1 MREERVYMG
10 HITEFQNKKYYFK
23 GTAENIAKFI
33 IQNYQYSTVITDNDG
48 AIICRSVVG
57 GYLDADNKEV
67 MADILP
73 VLLKYQRGEKFT
85 ELVFEEKEEGNYY
98 SEELNVP
105 VTGTFSEPKE
115 ASGNKITDSLIKR
128 KYFLYQRDLTEER
141 VRILYE
147 ELKGSGYSVLKVKNN
162 GLYSLY
168 CRKRNVFEGRRGNG

>member
-1 MREERVYMG
+1 
-10 HITEFQNKKYYFK
+10 
-23 GTAENIAKFI
+23 
-33 IQNYQYSTVITDNDG
+33 
-48 AIICRSVVG
+48 
-57 GYLDADNKEV
+57 

-85 ELVFEEKEEGNYY
+85 ELVFEEKKERNYY

-147 ELKGSGYSVLKVKNN
+147 KLKGSGYSVLKVKIMVCIHCTAEREKF
-162 GLYSLY
+162 L
-168 CRKRNVFEGRRGNG
+168 RGGEEMDKFNSDYEEYLEKMEQVL

>member
-57 GYLDADNKEV
+57 GYLDEDNKEV
-67 MADILP
+67 
-73 VLLKYQRGEKFT
+73 KFT

-115 ASGNKITDSLIKR
+115 ASGDKITDSLIKR
-128 KYFLYQRDLTEER
+128 KYFLYQRDLTEEQ

-168 CRKRNVFEGRRGNG
+168 CRKRKVFEGRRGNG

>member
-10 HITEFQNKKYYFK
+10 HINEFQDKKYYFK

-33 IQNYQYSTVITDNDG
+33 IQNYQYSTVIADNDG

-115 ASGNKITDSLIKR
+115 ASDGKATDSLIKR

>member
-73 VLLKYQRGEKFT
+73 VLLKQ
-85 ELVFEEKEEGNYY
+85 KEEGNYY

-115 ASGNKITDSLIKR
+115 VSGDKITDSLIKR

-168 CRKRNVFEGRRGNG
+168 CRKRKVFEGRRGNG